1 MSGYTV
7 KVVEGKYKLSG
18 EFHTAEPNQ
27 PILDE
32 QGKLCGI
39 CNPRRVVHHHSLG
52 GEAPFFQAVTKG
64 RLLATRC
71 DNQSCKDGYQSIFI
85 PYRIHCPDC
94 LERNTEIDI
103 TDLANKTAHVYS
115 FMVCERSGAFN
126 TLDKPIRFVNVEFD
140 GVVTILMSYLLGKAE
155 AKIGMKVRPIFRTK
169 DPTYTITD
177 LAFVSAE
184 TAEKDLPKGFTFSK

>member
-7 KVVEGKYKLSG
+7 KVVEGKFKLSG
-18 EFHTAEPNQ
+18 EFHTAETNQ
-27 PILDE
+27 PIFNE

-52 GEAPFFQAVTKG
+52 GEAPIFQAVTKG

-71 DNQSCKDGYQSIFI
+71 DNQHCKDGYQSIFI

-103 TDLANKTAHVYS
+103 TDLANKTAHIYS

-126 TLDKPIRFVNVEFD
+126 TLEKPIRFVNVEFE
-140 GVVTILMSYLLGKAE
+140 GVTTILMSYLLGKTQP
-155 AKIGMKVRPIFRTK
+155 KIGLRIRPIFRTK
-169 DPTYTITD
+169 NPTYTITD
-177 LAFVSAE
+177 LAFVPAE
-184 TAEKDLPKGFTFSK
+184 TAEKDLPAGFTFSK

>member
-18 EFHTAEPNQ
+18 EFHTGEPNQ
-27 PILDE
+27 PICDE

-39 CNPRRVVHHHSLG
+39 TNPRRIVHHHSLG
-52 GEAPFFQAVTKG
+52 GEAPFFAAVAKG

-71 DNQSCKDGYQSIFI
+71 DNKACKDGYKSVFI

-94 LERNTEIDI
+94 LERNTEIDL
-103 TDLANKTAHVYS
+103 TEVANTTARIYS

-126 TLDKPIRFVNVEFD
+126 TLDKPIRFINVEFD
-140 GVVTILMSYLLGKAE
+140 GVVTILMSYLLGKQPP
-155 AKIGMKVRPIFRTK
+155 KIGTKVRPVFRTK
-169 DPTYTITD
+169 NPTYTITD
-177 LAFVSAE
+177 LAFVSVE
-184 TAEKDLPKGFTFSK
+184 TAEKDLPEGFTFSR